1 MKRLR
6 GARIEKDDEE
16 RMLAKYTVIEKL
28 EDEKNKKVEEY
39 MRKNATKTAVK
50 KKRVKYRWVDDG
62 KAQAIQQF
70 IHRNY
75 SSTPAIKKAA
85 SPRLGESY

>member
-28 EDEKNKKVEEY
+28 EDEKN
-39 MRKNATKTAVK
+39 
-50 KKRVKYRWVDDG
+50 D
-62 KAQAIQQF
+62 
-70 IHRNY
+70 
-75 SSTPAIKKAA
+75 
-85 SPRLGESY
+85 